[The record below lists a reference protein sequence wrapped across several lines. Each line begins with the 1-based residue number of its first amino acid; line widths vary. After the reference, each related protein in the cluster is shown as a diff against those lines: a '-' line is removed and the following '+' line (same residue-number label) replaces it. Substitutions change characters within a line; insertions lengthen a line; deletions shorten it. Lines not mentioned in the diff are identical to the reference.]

1 MQLSKEILGET
12 LVVTVLDERIDA
24 AVALQ
29 FKEAIRQAT
38 ELPSPRV
45 VLNLIN
51 VKFVDSSGLG
61 AIVGSMK
68 QLDSERSFELSGL
81 TGAVEKVFHLT
92 RMDTIFTIH
101 ASLDEA
107 IDA

>member
-1 MQLSKEILGET
+1 MKLSKDVVGEI
-12 LVVTVLDERIDA
+12 LVVTVLENRIDA

-38 ELPSPRV
+38 EAAPQRV
-45 VLNLIN
+45 ILDMKN
-51 VKFVDSSGLG
+51 VEFVDSSGLG

-68 QLDSERSFELSGL
+68 QLDAEHSFELTGL
-81 TGAVEKVFHLT
+81 AGAVEKVFHLT

-101 ASLDEA
+101 TSLEEA

>member
-38 ELPSPRV
+38 ELSSPRV
-45 VLNLIN
+45 VLNMIN

-68 QLDSERSFELSGL
+68 QLDSERSLELSGL